1 MLEYIDSLLCYL
13 SFELTPRACTS
24 DAYTSSKW
32 YYRAAVTAVVFA
44 KRTTGTKLTL
54 PSSHTTIATTD
65 IVLFAQDYEAGKP
78 PANSIA
84 LAGAMLHKSQD
95 PDNTSDWRNS
105 CFEIHS
111 SDLLRSK
118 RNKEGR
124 LYFKATSGE

>member
-1 MLEYIDSLLCYL
+1 MCL
-13 SFELTPRACTS
+13 PRALL
-24 DAYTSSKW
+24 AASSQ
-32 YYRAAVTAVVFA
+32 YHYRTLLLLLYVV
-44 KRTTGTKLTL
+44 
-54 PSSHTTIATTD
+54 I
-65 IVLFAQDYEAGKP
+65 AQDYEAGKP

-124 LYFKATSGE
+124 LYFKATSGG